1 MLENATLALRS
12 LGRRKGRTALTVGM
26 MVFSTWMIVFAAGL
40 NEGSYADMIR
50 MATGTFTGQAQVQH
64 PGYEKTPSLFET
76 VADPAPILA
85 ALRQRPEVVAAA
97 PRIETGALLS
107 LDKRTSGALVV
118 GVDPALETQTS
129 TVGGMVRE
137 GTLLGPT
144 RDPEALP
151 IVLGRGLQR
160 RLRAKLGDTITLLGQ
175 AADGSIAAELYELV
189 GVVASGQSE
198 LDANVALLRIG
209 DAAELLELG
218 TRVHRIA
225 IRLQNPALGDAFLAG
240 FPAPEGTK
248 VLHWRELLPSLEPSI
263 ETDRAGTVVFLVVIL
278 IVAALGVANA
288 MLMTVM
294 ERRRE
299 IGVLVALGTTPGR
312 VLATFV
318 WESTLQSLAGVA
330 IGMVLGL
337 VCVAYFADVGIR
349 FTDQPIE
356 FGGATFDV
364 VYPIVTWRSFVYPLI
379 ILTTGSLAGLWPAL
393 RAARMTPLEA
403 MRAEGRG

>member
-1 MLENATLALRS
+1 MLETATLALRS
-12 LGRRKGRTALTVGM
+12 LGRRPGRTALTVGM
-26 MVFSTWMIVFAAGL
+26 MVFSTWMVVFGAGL

-50 MATGTFTGQAQVQH
+50 MATGTFTGQAQIQH
-64 PGYEKTPSLFET
+64 PGYEKTPSLYET
-76 VADPAPILA
+76 VDDPAPILA
-85 ALRQRPEVVAAA
+85 ALKQRPEVVAAA

-107 LDKRTSGALVV
+107 VGTRTSGALVV
-118 GVDPALETQTS
+118 GIDAAAEKATS
-129 TVGGMVRE
+129 TMAGMVQE
-137 GTLLGPT
+137 GSLLGAT

-151 IVLGRGLQR
+151 IVVGRGLQR

-175 AADGSIAAELYELV
+175 AADGSMAAEVYELV

-198 LDANVALLRIG
+198 LDANVALLRIA

-225 IRLQNPALGDAFLAG
+225 VRLRNPTLGDAFVAG
-240 FPAPEGTK
+240 FTAPEGTK

-263 ETDRAGTVVFLVVIL
+263 ETDRAGTVVFLFVIL
-278 IVAALGVANA
+278 VVAALGVANA

-312 VLATFV
+312 VLSGFV
-318 WESTLQSLAGVA
+318 WESTLQSLLGVA
-330 IGMVLGL
+330 LGMGLGL
-337 VCVAYFADVGIR
+337 ACVAYFADVGIR

-364 VYPIVTWRSFVYPLI
+364 VRPIVTWRSFAYPGV
-379 ILTTGSLAGLWPAL
+379 ILLTGSLAGLWPAL
-393 RAARMTPLEA
+393 RAAKMTPLQA
-403 MRAEGRG
+403 MRAEARG

>member
-1 MLENATLALRS
+1 MLENAKLALRS

-26 MVFSTWMIVFAAGL
+26 MVFSTWMIVFGAGL

-50 MATGTFTGQAQVQH
+50 MATGTFTGQAQIQH

-76 VADPAPILA
+76 VDDPAPILA
-85 ALRQRPEVVAAA
+85 ALQQRPEVVAAA

-107 LDKRTSGALVV
+107 VENRTSGALVV
-118 GVDPALETQTS
+118 GIDAEAEKKTS
-129 TVGGMVRE
+129 TMAGMVKE

-144 RDPEALP
+144 QDPEALP
-151 IVLGRGLQR
+151 IVVGKGLQR
-160 RLRAKLGDTITLLGQ
+160 RLRANLGDTITLLGQ
-175 AADGSIAAELYELV
+175 AADGSMAAEVYELV

-218 TRVHRIA
+218 KRVHRIA
-225 IRLQNPALGDAFLAG
+225 IKLVNASAGDRFIAG
-240 FPAPEGTK
+240 FPAPEGTR

-263 ETDRAGTVVFLVVIL
+263 ETDRAGTVVFLFVIL
-278 IVAALGVANA
+278 VVAALGVANA

-299 IGVLVALGTTPGR
+299 IGVLVALGTTPSR
-312 VLATFV
+312 VVAGFV
-318 WESTLQSLAGVA
+318 WESMLQSLLGVA
-330 IGMVLGL
+330 VGMALGL
-337 VCVAYFADVGIR
+337 LCVWYFAGVGIR

-364 VYPIVTWRSFVYPLI
+364 VYPIVTWRSWAYPGI
-379 ILTTGSLAGLWPAL
+379 ILLTGSLAGLWPAL

-403 MRAEGRG
+403 MRAEARG

>member
-1 MLENATLALRS
+1 MLETATLALRS
-12 LGRRKGRTALTVGM
+12 LGRRPGRTALTVGM
-26 MVFSTWMIVFAAGL
+26 MVFSTWMVVFGAGL

-50 MATGTFTGQAQVQH
+50 MATGTFTGQAQIQH
-64 PGYEKTPSLFET
+64 PGYEKTPSLYET
-76 VADPAPILA
+76 VDDPAPILA
-85 ALRQRPEVVAAA
+85 ALKQRPEVVAAA

-107 LDKRTSGALVV
+107 VGTRTSGALVV
-118 GVDPALETQTS
+118 GIDAEAEKATS
-129 TVGGMVRE
+129 TMAGMVQE
-137 GTLLGPT
+137 GSLLGAT

-151 IVLGRGLQR
+151 IVVGRGLQR

-175 AADGSIAAELYELV
+175 AADGSMAAEVYELV

-198 LDANVALLRIG
+198 LDANVALLRIA

-225 IRLQNPALGDAFLAG
+225 VRLRNPTLGDAFVAG
-240 FPAPEGTK
+240 FTAPKGTK

-263 ETDRAGTVVFLVVIL
+263 ETDRAGTVVFLFVIL
-278 IVAALGVANA
+278 VVAALGVANA

-312 VLATFV
+312 VLSGFV
-318 WESTLQSLAGVA
+318 WESTLQSLLGVA
-330 IGMVLGL
+330 VGMGLGL
-337 VCVAYFADVGIR
+337 ACVAYFADVGIR

-364 VYPIVTWRSFVYPLI
+364 VRPIVTWRSFAYPGV
-379 ILTTGSLAGLWPAL
+379 ILLTGSLAGLWPAL
-393 RAARMTPLEA
+393 RAAKMTPLQA
-403 MRAEGRG
+403 MRAEARG